1 MACSCSN
8 KTDIRGRC
16 NPFDTEESEDC
27 PMRIDSFYWFFENDI
42 DYEHN
47 FSKINV
53 LNYYYSPLEAID
65 IYTEF
70 IKQTILDD
78 LYIVEEEEVD
88 KNKVN
93 TFEFNQAYE

>member
-1 MACSCSN
+1 MSCSCSN
-8 KTDIRGRC
+8 TTDIRGRC
-16 NPFDTEESEDC
+16 NPFDTEESNDC
-27 PMRIDSFYWFFENDI
+27 PMRIDSFFWFFENDR

-53 LNYYYSPLEAID
+53 LNSYYSPVEAIN
-65 IYTEF
+65 IYTKF
-70 IKQTILDD
+70 IVEKTLSE
-78 LYIVEEEEVD
+78 YIIEEEEDD